1 MDISRLNNPQAFGLA
16 PTTIV
21 AAGGTLTPPKR
32 SGVEASHLNRPVT
45 EDSFE
50 LTGRRNKSV
59 APAIKHSDEKEPS
72 ILTKVKASLFG

>member
-1 MDISRLNNPQAFGLA
+1 MDISKLNNPASFGLA

-32 SGVEASHLNRPVT
+32 SGVDASHLNRPNT

-59 APAIKHSDEKEPS
+59 SPAVSSSDEKEPS
-72 ILTKVKASLFG
+72 ILTKIKSSLFG

>member
-1 MDISRLNNPQAFGLA
+1 MDVSKLNNPSAFGLA

-32 SGVEASHLNRPVT
+32 SGVEASEVNRSNAG
-45 EDSFE
+45 DSFE

-59 APAIKHSDEKEPS
+59 TPAVSRSEDKEPS
-72 ILTKVKASLFG
+72 ILTKLKTSLFG